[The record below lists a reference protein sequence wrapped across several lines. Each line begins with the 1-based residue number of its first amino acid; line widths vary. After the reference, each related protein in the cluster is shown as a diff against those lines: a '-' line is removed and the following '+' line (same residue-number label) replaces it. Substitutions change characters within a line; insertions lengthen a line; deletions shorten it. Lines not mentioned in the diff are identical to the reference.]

1 MAKEHGLGNALYVNG
16 RDLSGEAQTWNLSG
30 TKPMQNM
37 TTLRQMAF
45 DRAGLIPDSA
55 FAYETLFDPEVGH
68 THEYL
73 STLPTADQLVS
84 LMIRETLGWPAA
96 SMFVKQLNYD
106 DSRGNDGSMLF
117 KTDSV
122 SSKGTFWDWGVLLT
136 SGVRTDTAATNGT
149 GVDMGANFV
158 NFTFGL
164 QAYLHVFGHT
174 GDDVTVKLQQSSD
187 NGVGDAWADVV
198 GGSFGAID
206 DANAKNGYRI
216 TTARN
221 QTIERYLRVVTTGT
235 FVATSFPF
243 AVSAVVN
250 TTNVAV

>member
-16 RDLSGEAQTWNLSG
+16 HDLSGEAQTWNLAG
-30 TKPMQNM
+30 TKPMQNA

-45 DRAGLIPDSA
+45 DRLGLIPDST
-55 FAYETLFDPEVGH
+55 FAYETLFDPAVGH
-68 THEYL
+68 SHEYL

-84 LMIRETLGWPAA
+84 LLIRETIGWPVA

-106 DSRGNDGSMLF
+106 ATRGNDGAMLF

-122 SSKGTFWDWGVLLT
+122 SSKGTAWDWGMLLT
-136 SGVRTDTAATNGT
+136 AGIRTDAAATNGA
-149 GVDMGANFV
+149 GVDMGANFADF
-158 NFTFGL
+158 NFGL
-164 QAYLHVFGHT
+164 QAYLHVFAHT

-216 TTARN
+216 TTARG
-221 QTIERYLRVVTTGT
+221 QAVERYLRVVTTGT

-243 AVSAVVN
+243 MVSAVVN
-250 TTNVAV
+250 NTNVPV